1 MKISTRT
8 LAGVAMLASL
18 AVVLDYT
25 MKYSGLKIPF
35 PWNTKLKFDFTGI
48 PIALSL
54 LTYGFIPGLFTSI
67 IALVAIVARSGDL
80 IGATMKAAAELATIA
95 GMVTALRMFPKQQK
109 TTAFILG
116 ITTRCLTMFALN
128 LIVQPAF
135 YGISFEIALATSPL
149 IAAFNAIQGTIT
161 IIGGYTIHET
171 IKKRT
176 SLHAS
181 TKNNQQQRKATRNN
195 QTLTKN
201 L

>member
-8 LAGVAMLASL
+8 LAGIAMLASL
-18 AVVLDYT
+18 VVVLDYT

-35 PWNTKLKFDFTGI
+35 PWNPKLKFDFTGI

-54 LTYGFIPGLFTSI
+54 LTFGFIPGLFTSI
-67 IALVAIVARSGDL
+67 VALVAIVARSGDL
-80 IGATMKAAAELATIA
+80 VGATMKAAAELATIA
-95 GMVTALRMFPKQQK
+95 GMAIAIRIFSKLQR

-135 YGISFEIALATSPL
+135 YGMPYTIALATSPL
-149 IAAFNAIQGTIT
+149 IAVFNAVQGTIT
-161 IIGGYTIHET
+161 IIGAYAVYEA

-176 SLHAS
+176 NLHTS
-181 TKNNQQQRKATRNN
+181 TKNNQKQPNPTN
-195 QTLTKN
+195 
-201 L
+201 

>member
-1 MKISTRT
+1 
-8 LAGVAMLASL
+8 
-18 AVVLDYT
+18 
-25 MKYSGLKIPF
+25 
-35 PWNTKLKFDFTGI
+35 
-48 PIALSL
+48 
-54 LTYGFIPGLFTSI
+54 
-67 IALVAIVARSGDL
+67 
-80 IGATMKAAAELATIA
+80 
-95 GMVTALRMFPKQQK
+95 
-109 TTAFILG
+109 
-116 ITTRCLTMFALN
+116 MFALN

-176 SLHAS
+176 SLHTS
-181 TKNNQQQRKATRNN
+181 TKNNQQQRKATKNN